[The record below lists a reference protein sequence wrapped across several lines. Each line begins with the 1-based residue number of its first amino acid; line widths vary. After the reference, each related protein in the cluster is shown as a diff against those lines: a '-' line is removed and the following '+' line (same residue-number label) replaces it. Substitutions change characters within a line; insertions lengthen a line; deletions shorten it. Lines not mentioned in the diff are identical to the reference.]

1 MTHLEDVKVNNRRV
15 YAAPLV
21 QISAVDSIQGKY
33 LEIVKKQFGYYVDF
47 PQIWRLPRYA
57 TTLSD
62 KKFRYFLISASI
74 KTGAQRASTS
84 LSVLSLADIL

>member
-1 MTHLEDVKVNNRRV
+1 LEDVKVNNRRV
-15 YAAPLV
+15 YVSPLV
-21 QISAVDSIQGKY
+21 QISAVDSIQGKC

-62 KKFRYFLISASI
+62 KKFRYFFIGASI
-74 KTGAQRASTS
+74 KTDAQRVSTS
-84 LSVLSLADIL
+84 IDVLSLADIL